1 MVRLLMATSTASLL
15 SFFLC
20 LLLLCHSSLSQR
32 ECRLDRL
39 NTLQP
44 TRRVES
50 EAGVTEYFDEKD
62 DQLQCAGVSVRRRTI
77 EPNGLLLPS
86 YSSSPRLIYILQGRG
101 ISASI
106 MPGCPT
112 TFQSVRRSEQE
123 GEEGSQRQRF
133 RDDHQKIHRF
143 RAGDVLA
150 IPAGIANWCYND
162 GDTPVVTL
170 TVFDTRSN
178 ANQLDQN
185 QRVKEFQLAGSQ
197 RGSQQVNTGKN
208 VLRGF
213 RADSLAAALGV
224 DRELARKL
232 QLEDDRR
239 GEIVRVERSL
249 QVLRPPSEEEEKEMS
264 SPNGLEETY
273 CSMRIKEN
281 IETPSAADVYTRR
294 GGRITTLNSH
304 KLPILRFIQMSATR
318 VVLYRKTILA
328 PHWNINAHSV
338 SYCTGGRGRVQ
349 VVDDE
354 GKAVFDGE
362 LRRGQLLVIPKNFA
376 VIKQAREEGFELI
389 SIKTNSAAMVNTV
402 VGKASAIKGLPEDV
416 LMHSYNIS
424 RDEARRVKYR
434 RGDEM
439 ALFTP
444 SEA

>member
-185 QRVKEFQLAGSQ
+185 QREFQLAGSQ